1 MSGQPRGDLKS
12 TALTSVSRNA
22 MNPFG
27 EVQHGRASQRNHS
40 PQKLPA
46 MAWSS
51 AQPLRSHRA
60 SAETADHR
68 RGLRRG
74 LCTPP
79 LRSVGSLRLEYLR
92 EGCPHDRTTSGGFQ
106 C

>member
-22 MNPFG
+22 MKLFG